1 MYPRTIFEIIDNSEI
16 PAIPAAGIVQPLFML
31 AFSSEKGP
39 ESLRITKGNMFNK
52 LYGDD
57 ISFVKHGQPLLQAAL
72 IAANGG
78 TILAKRVVAEDSTL
92 ANIAVIAKVKAKKV
106 QKTNSK
112 GEPLYT
118 DNATQEETT
127 NKAEGNTP
135 IMITAA
141 EIVYEYKSVEDAK
154 NLETVKT
161 AIERE
166 LDSEGK
172 KDDTFVYP
180 LFIIADNGR
189 GVSDKR
195 FRISPDYN
203 TSKNAEY
210 MTYIFS
216 TIEKNKVTESFT
228 FSMNPDV
235 IEAGFNKSLDNGIKR
250 LSNQLISKLFESNVY
265 AFVEK
270 VAEISENSVE
280 YCVNNDL
287 LFGRDRRGNLIPSVV
302 VDLKNGANLSYT
314 YGIDLE
320 NGSNGDFGTAPFKTE
335 AYKQQLVKVFDGTF
349 SNEIY
354 DVDNYK
360 IDLIVDANYPIE
372 VKRAIESFV
381 EFRED
386 FMYIRDMGLNVKS
399 IDEILSAN
407 LDNSKSKYCAT
418 YHTSYDIIDP
428 YTKKQISV
436 TIGYSLTKLLMEHF
450 KNGRNRPVAGQLYNM
465 VIPEAIEGTVNFLP
479 KITPAYDQKETLS
492 DAKINY
498 ASYFDGLLTLETL
511 YTSQEKNSQFS
522 YVNNILAI
530 QEVIKAIRTRCP
542 KIRYSFMDGEDLEKY
557 KEDVQAV
564 LSKYSNNFLQLK
576 LVYTKDES
584 MLANKIFYAT
594 LQVRFRNFVQ
604 TEYFKVYA
612 LA

>member
-78 TILAKRVVAEDSTL
+78 TILAKRVVAENSTL
-92 ANIAVIAKVKAKKV
+92 ANTAVIAKVKAKEV

-112 GEPLYT
+112 GELLYT
-118 DNATQEETT
+118 DKETREETT
-127 NKAEGNTP
+127 KAEGNEK

-141 EIVYEYKSVEDAK
+141 EIVYECKSVEDMK
-154 NLETVKT
+154 DLESVKT
-161 AIERE
+161 EIEKE
-166 LDSEGK
+166 ADSKGE
-172 KDDTFVYP
+172 KDSTFVYP

-189 GVSDKR
+189 GVSNKR

>member
-39 ESLRITKGNMFNK
+39 ESLRVTKGTMFNK

-112 GEPLYT
+112 GELLYT
-118 DNATQEETT
+118 DNATEEETT
-127 NKAEGNTP
+127 KAEGNTA

-161 AIERE
+161 TIERE
-166 LDSEGK
+166 LDLEGK

-216 TIEKNKVTESFT
+216 TIEKNKVTESLT

-250 LSNQLISKLFESNVY
+250 LSNQLVSKLFENNVY

-280 YCVNNDL
+280 YCINNDL
-287 LFGRDRRGNLIPSVV
+287 LFGRDRRGNLVPSVI

-314 YGIDLE
+314 YGINLQ
-320 NGSNGDFGTAPFKTE
+320 NGSNGEFGTAPFKTK
-335 AYKQQLVKVFDGTF
+335 AYEQQLVKVFDGTF

-360 IDLIVDANYPIE
+360 IDLIVDANYPLE

-399 IDEILSAN
+399 IDEILAAN

-428 YTKKQISV
+428 YTKKQIPV

-576 LVYTKDES
+576 LVYTKDDS
-584 MLANKIFYAT
+584 MLSNKIFYAT

-604 TEYFKVYA
+604 TEYFKIYA

>member
-16 PAIPAAGIVQPLFML
+16 PAIAATDIVQPLFML

-39 ESLRITKGNMFNK
+39 ESLRLTKGSTFNK

-57 ISFVKHGQPLLQAAL
+57 ISFAKHGQPLLQAAL
-72 IAANGG
+72 IASNGG

-92 ANIAVIAKVKAKKV
+92 ANIAVIAKVKAKEV

-112 GEPLYT
+112 GELLYT
-118 DNATQEETT
+118 DNATKEETT

-141 EIVYEYKSVEDAK
+141 EIVYECKSVEDMK
-154 NLETVKT
+154 DLESVKT
-161 AIERE
+161 EIEKE
-166 LDSEGK
+166 ADSKGE
-172 KDDTFVYP
+172 KDSTFVYP

-189 GVSDKR
+189 GVSNKR
-195 FRISPDYN
+195 FKISPDYN

-250 LSNQLISKLFESNVY
+250 LSNQLVSKLFESNVY

-270 VAEISENSVE
+270 VAEISKNSVE

-287 LFGRDRRGNLIPSVV
+287 LFGRDRRGNLVPSVV

-314 YGIDLE
+314 YGINLE

-360 IDLIVDANYPIE
+360 IDLIVDANYPVE

-381 EFRED
+381 DFRED

-407 LDNSKSKYCAT
+407 IDNSKSKYCAT

-542 KIRYSFMDGEDLEKY
+542 KIRYSFIDGEDLEKY

-584 MLANKIFYAT
+584 MLSNKIFYAT

-604 TEYFKVYA
+604 TEYFKIYA
-612 LA
+612 LV

>member
-1 MYPRTIFEIIDNSEI
+1 MYPRSIFEIIDKSEA
-16 PAIPAAGIVQPLFML
+16 PALVATDVVQPLFML

-39 ESLRITKGNMFNK
+39 ETLRLTKGSIFNK

-57 ISFVKHGQPLLQAAL
+57 ISFAKHGQPLLQAAL
-72 IAANGG
+72 IASNGG

-92 ANIAVIAKVKAKKV
+92 ANIAVIAKVKSTQV

-118 DNATQEETT
+118 DKNTEKETT
-127 NKAEGNTP
+127 EADGNEK

-141 EIVYEYKSVEDAK
+141 EIVYECKSVADKK
-154 NLETVKT
+154 NLESIKT
-161 AIERE
+161 EIEK
-166 LDSEGK
+166 DAVIEGVEGT
-172 KDDTFVYP
+172 TFVYP

-189 GVSDKR
+189 GVSNKR
-195 FRISPDYN
+195 FKISPDYN

-210 MTYIFS
+210 MTYVFS
-216 TIEKNKVTESFT
+216 TIEKNKTTESFT
-228 FSMNPDV
+228 FTMNPDV

-250 LSNQLISKLFESNVY
+250 LSNQLVSKLFESNVY

-270 VAEISENSVE
+270 VAEISKNSVE

-302 VDLKNGANLSYT
+302 VDLDKGANLSYT
-314 YGIDLE
+314 YGTNLE
-320 NGSNGDFGTAPFKTE
+320 NGSNGAFGTAPFNTK
-335 AYKQQLVKVFDGTF
+335 AYEEQLVKVFDGTF

-360 IDLIVDANYPIE
+360 IDLIVDANYPVK

-381 EFRED
+381 DFRED

-399 IDEILSAN
+399 IDEIISN
-407 LDNSKSKYCAT
+407 NIDNSKSKYCAT

-428 YTKKQISV
+428 YTKKQIPV

-450 KNGRNRPVAGQLYNM
+450 KNGRNRPMAGQLYNM
-465 VIPEAIEGTVNFLP
+465 IIPEAIEGTVNFLP

-522 YVNNILAI
+522 YINNILAI

-542 KIRYSFMDGEDLEKY
+542 KMRYSFIDGEDLEKY
-557 KEDVQAV
+557 KEDVEAV
-564 LSKYSNNFLQLK
+564 LNKYSNNFLQLK

-584 MLANKIFYAT
+584 MLSNKIFYAS
-594 LQVRFRNFVQ
+594 LQVKFRNFVQ
-604 TEYFKVYA
+604 TEYFKIYA